1 MMKKGLL
8 IFALIILTFG
18 SLPAKSFSLGFG
30 LNSQNKIPMGD
41 DSKEMNFEDFIF
53 GGELRLRLF
62 FLEGT
67 FNTLYDANDENFVSM
82 LTAGFDFSLFDI
94 IHLGLG
100 VGPAFAMN
108 LNNASHFWE
117 SIDKNGSYQGEDSF
131 SDAFLNGLIH
141 YRAHVDFKLGKVSAG
156 FNWSVPT
163 KGLYLN
169 ADDLAEFLPNWE
181 KVKLGFSFLFYL
193 L

>member
-1 MMKKGLL
+1 MMKKGVL
-8 IFALIILTFG
+8 IVVLIIFTFG
-18 SLPAKSFSLGFG
+18 SLQAKSFSLGVG
-30 LNSQNKIPMGD
+30 LSGQNKIPMGEE
-41 DSKEMNFEDFIF
+41 SKELSFEDFVF

-67 FNTLYDANDENFVSM
+67 YNTLYDVSNESFVS
-82 LTAGFDFSLFDI
+82 LVTGGFNFSLFDI

-100 VGPAFAMN
+100 VGPSFAMK
-108 LNNASHFWE
+108 LNNEAYFWASV
-117 SIDKNGSYQGEDSF
+117 DKNGSYQGQDSF

-141 YRAHVDFKLGKVSAG
+141 YRAHVDLKLGKVSAG
-156 FNWSVPT
+156 FNWSVPS
-163 KGLYLN
+163 KGFYLS

-181 KVKLGFSFLFYL
+181 KVKLGFSVLFYL